1 MKFSGLVIC
10 SDVDGTLID
19 ENNVVPKNNIEA
31 IEYFRAHGGKFM
43 VATGRIP
50 QAVTPAT
57 GEMTF
62 DYPCI
67 CHNGCS
73 VYDFSKKAYT
83 EVIEIDERAIPVA
96 EEIMK
101 FMPSAGVEVMTA
113 QGICVVKRTPAT
125 DFHIAFEKV
134 DSTSADCIADAPK
147 PWFKILF
154 AQKPEETDAIKE
166 AFINSPH
173 CENYNL
179 LKTHQFYYEIFNK
192 TASKGAALAKFCH
205 HNGIDTKNVIAI
217 GDNENDITMLDVAGV
232 SAAVANASDIVK
244 SHADIITCS
253 NVDGAIADLVS
264 RL

>member
-19 ENNVVPKNNIEA
+19 ENNVVPKNNLEA

-50 QAVTPAT
+50 ESVTSAT
-57 GEMTF
+57 GELTF

-73 VYDFSKKAYT
+73 VYDFSKKVYT
-83 EVIEIDERAIPVA
+83 EVIEIDDTVIPVA
-96 EEIMK
+96 EEIMR
-101 FMPSAGVEVMTA
+101 FMPTAGVEVMTGK
-113 QGICVVKRTPAT
+113 GICVIKRTPAT

-134 DSTSADCIADAPK
+134 NSVLIDRICDAPK

-166 AFINSPH
+166 AFLSSYHN
-173 CENYNL
+173 ENYNL
-179 LKTHQFYYEIFNK
+179 MKTHHFYYEIFNK
-192 TASKGAALAKFCH
+192 SASKGAALKKFCEQ
-205 HNGIDTKNVIAI
+205 NGIDTKNIIAI
-217 GDNENDITMLDVAGV
+217 GDNENDIAMLDVAGV
-232 SAAVANASDIVK
+232 SAAVAGASDIVK

-264 RL
+264 KL

>member
-50 QAVTPAT
+50 EAVTPAT
-57 GEMTF
+57 GDMTF

-73 VYDFSKKAYT
+73 VYDFSENVYKET
-83 EVIEIDERAIPVA
+83 IEIDESAIPVA
-96 EEIMK
+96 EEIID
-101 FMPSAGVEVMTA
+101 FMPASGIEVMTGK
-113 QGICVVKRTPAT
+113 GICVIKRTPAT
-125 DFHIAFEKV
+125 DFHLEFEKV
-134 DSTSADCIADAPK
+134 DSISADFIKNAPK

-154 AQKPEETDAIKE
+154 AQSPAETDAIKE
-166 AFINSPH
+166 AFVNSPH

-192 TASKGAALAKFCH
+192 TASKGAALAKFCKSY
-205 HNGIDTKNVIAI
+205 GIDTKQVIAI
-217 GDNENDITMLDVAGV
+217 GDNENDISMLDVAGI
-232 SAAVANASDIVK
+232 SAAVAGASDIVK

-253 NVDGAIADLVS
+253 NEDGAIADLIS